1 MRYHQKKKVSKA
13 MFKHNKKCFRC
24 GFSYHGVLCNKSID
38 VSGRKIDFKISK
50 NRPYNKG
57 VVKL

>member
-1 MRYHQKKKVSKA
+1 